1 MKNNELIHST
11 IITLDIPAFK
21 NSKVGNEKES
31 PREQVSIEDSLNT
44 VLAGLTQT
52 LISSPPCERPS
63 IQRRID
69 DIVAILERR
78 NW

>member
-21 NSKVGNEKES
+21 NSKVGKEKEP
-31 PREQVSIEDSLNT
+31 PREAISIEDSLNT

-52 LISSPPCERPS
+52 LLSSHPSERPS

-78 NW
+78 HW